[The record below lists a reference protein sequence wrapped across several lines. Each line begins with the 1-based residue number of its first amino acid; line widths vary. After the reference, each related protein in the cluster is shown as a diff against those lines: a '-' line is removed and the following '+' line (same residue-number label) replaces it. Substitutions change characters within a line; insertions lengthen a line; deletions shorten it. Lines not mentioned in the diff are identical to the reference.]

1 MSEINL
7 LLPCGIGR
15 NINDVTMKLFVVQSL
30 ICKTKIRETQI
41 LSEQPARTE
50 PNSGRDRKRAKQIQW
65 ARKTHATQITTQT
78 KRNKSQLK
86 LEFKQNQN
94 NGNNRKNVMHSV
106 TWWLVVTI
114 GDDNGDNRPTKCC
127 LIGEHYITAIVS
139 DTVLHAKIIKIE
151 ANQEV
156 EAIFHQCF
164 SSELVSMNNEWLEL
178 P

>member
-1 MSEINL
+1 
-7 LLPCGIGR
+7 
-15 NINDVTMKLFVVQSL
+15 
-30 ICKTKIRETQI
+30 
-41 LSEQPARTE
+41 
-50 PNSGRDRKRAKQIQW
+50 
-65 ARKTHATQITTQT
+65 
-78 KRNKSQLK
+78 
-86 LEFKQNQN
+86 
-94 NGNNRKNVMHSV
+94 MHSV